1 MEFLPVLFL
10 CFSNLNNMNP
20 LLVFGVIAAYFLL
33 LILIGYLTSRKS
45 DSLTFY
51 NGNKESPWYL
61 VAFGMVGASLSGVTF
76 ISVPGEVG
84 NTNWSYLQFV
94 MGNMVGYAVIALI
107 LIPLFYRMNLISI
120 YEYLRDRFGPRSY
133 ISGSVIFLVSQTIGA
148 SFRLFLAAAVLQIAF
163 FDAFGIPFYVSV
175 FTTIVLI
182 WLYTFKGGIKTIVW
196 TDTLQTTFLLLAVII
211 SIVIISDHLNLN
223 GTAMITLVVES
234 DLSDIFVWDGLSSQ
248 NFFKMFIAG
257 IFITICMNGLDQNV
271 MQKNLTCKN
280 QQEAQKNIFWFSI
293 SFFISTLFFLALG
306 VLIYHYAF
314 QNNINIPAASDEL
327 YPLLAL
333 NHFGTIAGVT
343 FMIGIVAAAFSSADS
358 ALTALTTAFCI
369 DILKLPSRKS
379 ANQEGIRRGV
389 HIMFSLIMFATI
401 VLFDQINDK
410 SVVSAVFKAAGF
422 TYGPLL
428 GLYGF
433 GLSNKLMIR
442 DKWVPIICILSPLA
456 SYILDR
462 NASAWFGGYQF
473 GFEILL
479 INAAITFIGLMIAVK
494 RRKHSAS

>member
-1 MEFLPVLFL
+1 M
-10 CFSNLNNMNP
+10 SP

-51 NGNKESPWYL
+51 NGNRESPWYL

-84 NTNWSYLQFV
+84 NTNWAYLQFV

-107 LIPLFYRMNLISI
+107 LIPLFYKMNLISI
-120 YEYLRDRFGPRSY
+120 YEYLRERFGPKTY
-133 ISGSVIFLVSQTIGA
+133 ISGSLIFLVSQTIGA

-163 FDAFGIPFYVSV
+163 FDAFGVPFYVSV

-196 TDTLQTTFLLLAVII
+196 TDTLQTIFLLLAVII
-211 SIVIISDHLNLN
+211 SIVIISDHLDLS
-223 GTAMITLVVES
+223 GTAMVNVVVDS

-257 IFITICMNGLDQNV
+257 IFITIAMNGLDQNI

-314 QNNINIPAASDEL
+314 QNNITIPATSDEL

-333 NHFGTIAGVT
+333 NHFGTFAGTV

-358 ALTALTTAFCI
+358 ALTALTTSFCI
-369 DILKLPSRKS
+369 DILDLPHRQGV
-379 ANQEGIRRGV
+379 NQEKVRLGV
-389 HIMFSLIMFATI
+389 HIMFTLILFVTI
-401 VLFDQINDK
+401 VIFDQINDK

-428 GLYGF
+428 GLYVF
-433 GLSNKLMIR
+433 GLSNKLTIK
-442 DKWVPIICILSPLA
+442 DKWVPMICILSPFT

-462 NASAWFGGYQF
+462 NAAAWFGGYQF

-479 INAAITFIGLMIAVK
+479 INATFTFLGLMMVVK
-494 RRKHSAS
+494 RR